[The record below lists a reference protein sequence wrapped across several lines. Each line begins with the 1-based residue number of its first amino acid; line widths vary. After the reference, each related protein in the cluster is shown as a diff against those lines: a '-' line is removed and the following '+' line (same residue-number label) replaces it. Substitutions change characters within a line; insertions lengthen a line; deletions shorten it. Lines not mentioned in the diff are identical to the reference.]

1 MDIQYPDFETLLS
14 LALREDIG
22 TGDIT
27 TIATVLPESR
37 GDAEIVCKEPVIVSG
52 VDIIN
57 KVFNK
62 IDPDLNIIISCMD
75 GDELE
80 KGTVI
85 AGVSGRHRSILAGER
100 IVLNFLQRLSG
111 IATQTRELVTLI
123 KDIPVRLVD
132 TRKTTP
138 GLRALEKMAVR
149 CGGAFNHRFGLYDGI
164 LIKDN
169 HIRARGSIKEAVA
182 AARVVAPHTLC
193 IEVEVEGF
201 DQLAEA
207 IAADVDIVL
216 LDNFSISGL
225 KKAVLFTDKRV
236 LLEASGGINKDN
248 LRAVAETGV
257 DFISMGWLT
266 HSVRAVDISLD
277 ILN

>member
-27 TIATVLPESR
+27 TIATVLPESE
-37 GDAEIVCKEPVIVSG
+37 GDAEIICKESVIISG

-57 KVFNK
+57 KVFSK
-62 IDPDLNIIISCMD
+62 IDPDLNIIISCRD
-75 GDELE
+75 GDFLE

-85 AGVSGRHRSILAGER
+85 AKLSGRHRSILSGER

-138 GLRALEKMAVR
+138 GLRVLEKMAVR

-169 HIRARGSIKEAVA
+169 HIRARGNIKEAVA
-182 AARVVAPHTLC
+182 AARVAAPHTLC
-193 IEVEVEGF
+193 IEVEVEDL

-225 KKAVLFTDKRV
+225 KKAVLSADKRV

-257 DFISMGWLT
+257 DLISMGWLT
-266 HSVRAVDISLD
+266 HSVRAVDISLN

>member
-1 MDIQYPDFETLLS
+1 LDIQYPDFEALLS

-27 TIATVLPESR
+27 TIATVSPDSE
-37 GDAEIVCKEPVIVSG
+37 GDAEIICKEPILLSG

-62 IDPDLNIIISCMD
+62 IDTGLSIITPFKD
-75 GDELE
+75 GDKLE
-80 KGTVI
+80 KGSVI
-85 AGVSGRHRSILAGER
+85 AMLSGRHRSILTGER

-111 IATQTRELVTLI
+111 IATQTYELVSLI

-138 GLRALEKMAVR
+138 GLRVLEKMAVR

-182 AARVVAPHTLC
+182 AARLIAPHTLR
-193 IEVEVEGF
+193 IEVEVEDL

-207 IAADVDIVL
+207 IAANVDIVL

-225 KKAVLFTDKRV
+225 EKAVLFTDKRV

-277 ILN
+277 ILS